1 MNAEQS
7 FFVLADPEKCTG
19 CRSCEVACFAAHNQN
34 VAKTVGTISSP
45 VIPRLYITRGQ
56 SNIMPVQCHHCEN
69 APCLSSCVKGAI
81 SRSESGTVIVNER
94 ACIGCKN
101 CVMACPFGAIEIL
114 AKEDGEPY
122 VANKCDLCKD
132 KESPACVA
140 NCPNQALRL
149 VNPAEEITA
158 KRIRTADSMYVFVE
172 NPVRG

>member
-19 CRSCEVACFAAHNQN
+19 CRTCEVACFAAHTKS

-45 VIPRLYITRGQ
+45 VVPRLYIARGQ
-56 SNIMPVQCHHCEN
+56 RNVMPVQCHHCEN
-69 APCLSSCVKGAI
+69 APCLASCVKGAI
-81 SRSESGTVIVNER
+81 SKTEAGTVIINER

-114 AKEDGEPY
+114 VKEEGGLS
-122 VANKCDLCKD
+122 VANKCDLCTD
-132 KESPACVA
+132 NERPACVA

-149 VNPAEEITA
+149 VNPAEEVVA
-158 KRIRTADSMYVFVE
+158 KRIRTADTMPVFVE
-172 NPVRG
+172 NPMRG